1 MSGLAGPRFPF
12 SAKPELVFPRENQET
27 IMPLFIRAF
36 NNHNEPLVGVN
47 NEILPRSYFNIIK
60 LKKEGTFFSQIPGY
74 ETCWVL
80 AEGVCDINVNGQEFN
95 NVGRRANIWESQ
107 RADSVYAPANAEVNV
122 VAVSDAVKIYVAGGR
137 CDQAYKPF
145 RILPEDV
152 KPVEV
157 GSVDTHS
164 RRVINHILGAKD
176 EGRTGNLLVS
186 ELYTDPGCWAGYPPH
201 KHGEDIPAEKGKWKE
216 TGFEEIYHFEYNPQN
231 GFGAQFDYYPG
242 SMEERNVWMV
252 RSGDT
257 FCISGGYHPGV
268 TSPGHAEYIFTIL
281 VGHTSHS
288 LVQNFD
294 PEYSHLASSLPG
306 VKDMVALFTGQN
318 K

>member
-1 MSGLAGPRFPF
+1 
-12 SAKPELVFPRENQET
+12 
-27 IMPLFIRAF
+27 MPLFIRAYD
-36 NNHNEPLVGVN
+36 NNNEPLVGVN
-47 NEILPRSYFNIIK
+47 HYVLPRTYFNIVN
-60 LKKEGTFFSQIPGY
+60 LKKGGTFFSQVPGY

-80 AEGVCDINVNGQEFN
+80 AGGTCDINVNGEEFA
-95 NVGRRANIWESQ
+95 NVGKRASVWESQ
-107 RADSVYAPANAEVNV
+107 RADAVYAPAGASVNV
-122 VAVSDAVKIYVAGGR
+122 TAKSDARIYVAGAL
-137 CDQAYKPF
+137 CAKAFKPF
-145 RILPEDV
+145 RVTPDEV
-152 KPVEV
+152 RPVEV
-157 GSVDTHS
+157 GSVETHS

-186 ELYTDPGCWAGYPPH
+186 ELYADPGCWAGYPPH
-201 KHGEDIPAEKGKWKE
+201 KHGEDIPLGGGKWRE
-216 TGFEEIYHFEYNPQN
+216 TGFEEIYHFEYNPHN

-242 SMEERNVWMV
+242 AMQERNVWMT

-281 VGHTSHS
+281 VGHTQHS

-294 PEYSHLASSLPG
+294 PEYAHLASELPG
-306 VKDMVALFTGQN
+306 VKDMVNLFTGAS

>member
-1 MSGLAGPRFPF
+1 MPR
-12 SAKPELVFPRENQET
+12 
-27 IMPLFIRAF
+27 FIRAY
-36 NNHNEPLVGVN
+36 NNYNEPIVGVGDSV
-47 NEILPRSYFNIIK
+47 LPRTYFNIVR
-60 LKKEGTFFSQIPGY
+60 LKKGERHYAMVPGY
-74 ETCWVL
+74 ETCWVM
-80 AEGVCDINVNGQEFN
+80 AEGTCDITVDGQKFAQ
-95 NVGRRANIWESQ
+95 VGNRANVWESQ
-107 RADSVYAPANAEVNV
+107 RADSVYAPAGVEIIAEG
-122 VAVSDAVKIYVAGGR
+122 VSDECLIYVAGGR
-137 CDQAYKPF
+137 CAVYYKPF
-145 RILPEDV
+145 RVTPEEV

-186 ELYTDPGCWAGYPPH
+186 ELYADPGCWAGYPPH
-201 KHGEDIPAEKGKWKE
+201 KHAEDLPLSSTAWKE
-216 TGFEEIYHFEYNPQN
+216 TGFEEIYHFQYNPQN

-242 SMEERNVWMV
+242 AMEDRNVWMM

-268 TSPGHAEYIFTIL
+268 ASPGHAEYIFTIL
-281 VGHTSHS
+281 VGHTQHS

-294 PEYSHLASSLPG
+294 PEYAYLASKLPG
-306 VKDMVALFTGQN
+306 VKDMVALFTGEN

>member
-1 MSGLAGPRFPF
+1 MPR
-12 SAKPELVFPRENQET
+12 
-27 IMPLFIRAF
+27 FIRAYD
-36 NNHNEPLVGVN
+36 NHNEPLVSIHDK
-47 NEILPRSYFNIIK
+47 ELPRTYFNIVR
-60 LKKEGTFFSQIPGY
+60 LKKGERHYARVPGY

-80 AEGVCDINVNGQEFN
+80 AGGVCNITVNGETFAG
-95 NVGRRANIWESQ
+95 VGKRANIWESQ
-107 RADSVYAPANAEVNV
+107 KADSVYAPAGAEVV
-122 VAVSDAVKIYVAGGR
+122 VEGVSDQAKLFVAGGR
-137 CDQAYKPF
+137 CDVQHKPF
-145 RILPEDV
+145 RITPDEV

-157 GSVDTHS
+157 GSVETHS

-186 ELYTDPGCWAGYPPH
+186 ELYADPGCWAGYPPH
-201 KHGEDIPAEKGKWKE
+201 KHGDDLPLSPDAWKE
-216 TGFEEIYHFEYNPQN
+216 TGFEEIYHFQYNPHN

-242 SMEERNVWMV
+242 SMEDRNVWMM

-268 TSPGHAEYIFTIL
+268 ASPGHAEYIFTIL
-281 VGHTSHS
+281 VGHTQHS

-294 PEYSHLASSLPG
+294 PEYAYLASRLPG
-306 VKDMVALFTGQN
+306 VKDMVALFTGEN